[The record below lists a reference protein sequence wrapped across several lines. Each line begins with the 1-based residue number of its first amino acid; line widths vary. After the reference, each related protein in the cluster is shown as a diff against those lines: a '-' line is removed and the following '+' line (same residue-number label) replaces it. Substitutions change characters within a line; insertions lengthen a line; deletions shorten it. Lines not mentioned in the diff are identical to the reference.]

1 MPPNDTNYVADRTA
15 ASNVLKQFYLGPIRS
30 QLNSKTLLMHR
41 LAKRSDVV
49 EGLEWVI
56 PVHTGRN
63 VGVMARPEMA
73 TLGASGRQSYRRLRG
88 NVVYTYG
95 KITLSG
101 PLLASART
109 QRGAFL
115 NALEGETKGL
125 LRDFKK
131 DLNRQ
136 LFGDGS
142 GRLGMVSDVA
152 SAPTYGVREIFD
164 YANQGSR
171 LRGIGVGDRVFL
183 EDVTG
188 ASAADSVLLGNSQ
201 LVSSV
206 DIAAK
211 TVTLAGAIA
220 GAAVGD
226 HFVKARDSNLAG
238 AINDSSFRGF
248 SSSAV
253 RTNVEMMGLLGIMG
267 SGGGTSTTSLPRSA
281 NSGAAYAPLA
291 AGKTYAATV
300 FAGATPQD
308 ADLQNLSSSTE
319 PLWRPNVFA
328 NGGVPRALTTDLMQR
343 AIDEQEIAGE
353 ARATIGICS
362 HAVRRA
368 YVNLLT
374 ADRRFVNIRTLDGGF
389 EAVDFNGIPLVVDV
403 DCPEGM
409 ILFPHEPNLMIAR
422 QSDFFFMEKDG
433 AVFARVADTDAYD
446 ATLCHYA
453 DLLTDRRNAHSLVSD
468 ILV

>member
-1 MPPNDTNYVADRTA
+1 MPPNDTAYVADRTA

-41 LAKRSDVV
+41 LAKREDVV

-63 VGVMARPEMA
+63 AGVMARGEMQ
-73 TLGASGRQSYRRLRG
+73 TLGASGRQSYQRLRG
-88 NVVYTYG
+88 NVVYNYG

-125 LRDFKK
+125 IRDFKK

-136 LFGDGS
+136 MFSDGS
-142 GRLGMVSDVA
+142 GRLGMVSDVG

-164 YANQGSR
+164 YANQGNR
-171 LRGIGVGDRVFL
+171 LRGIGVGDRLFL

-188 ASAADSVLLGNSQ
+188 ASTTDSVLLGNSQ
-201 LVSSV
+201 RVTAV
-206 DIAAK
+206 DLDARTI
-211 TVTLAGAIA
+211 TLAGAI
-220 GAAVGD
+220 GSAAVGD
-226 HFVKARDSNLAG
+226 HFVKARDTGLSA

-248 SSSAV
+248 ASSAV
-253 RTNVEMMGLLGIMG
+253 RGHVEMMGLLGIMG
-267 SGGGTSTTSLPRSA
+267 SGSGTATTSLPRSA
-281 NSGAAYAPLA
+281 NNGAAYSPLG
-291 AGKTYAATV
+291 AGKVYAATV
-300 FAGATPQD
+300 NGGATAQD
-308 ADLQNLSSSTE
+308 GDLQNLSAVTE
-319 PLWRPNVFA
+319 ALWRPNVFA
-328 NGGVPRALTTDLMQR
+328 NGGVPRPLTTDLMQR
-343 AIDEQEIAGE
+343 AVDAQEINGE

-368 YVNLLT
+368 YVNLLQ
-374 ADRRFVNIRTLDGGF
+374 ADRRYVNTKMLDGGF

-409 ILFPHEPNLMIAR
+409 ILFPHEPNLMIVR

-433 AVFARVADTDAYD
+433 AVFARLPDTDGYD
-446 ATLCHYA
+446 ATLCYYS
-453 DLLTDRRNAHSLVSD
+453 DLLTDRRNAHSLVVD
-468 ILV
+468 VAV